1 MKNGGVSAGAFQFFA
16 IWLARETAPTGL
28 CPPAQ
33 GCEERATLGTRA
45 NTRSNPNGV
54 VAVWRFE
61 WPQPRWGWEFCYA
74 PTQGSPL
81 GAGNP
86 ELEAAAPLGLRVP
99 LAQGKKLRITI
110 SGMSPTWLRVSVA
123 QGKKPSCVPRD
134 VTRRMRGIS
143 IHFRSE
149 SVFIRVHPWLH
160 FGRWNHF
167 VTMPAMAAVR

>member
-1 MKNGGVSAGAFQFFA
+1 MNTVAG
-16 IWLARETAPTGL
+16 
-28 CPPAQ
+28 
-33 GCEERATLGTRA
+33 
-45 NTRSNPNGV
+45 
-54 VAVWRFE
+54 
-61 WPQPRWGWEFCYA
+61 
-74 PTQGSPL
+74 
-81 GAGNP
+81 
-86 ELEAAAPLGLRVP
+86 LEDAAPLGLRVP
-99 LAQGKKLRITI
+99 LAQCKKLRITI